1 MSIVYRQNTPLSI
14 GVDVT
19 VDVKSGTYWRT
30 SLIYLVEFNHQYN
43 P

>member
-19 VDVKSGTYWRT
+19 VDVKSDMKHKH
-30 SLIYLVEFNHQYN
+30 LILIWAWLH
-43 P
+43 